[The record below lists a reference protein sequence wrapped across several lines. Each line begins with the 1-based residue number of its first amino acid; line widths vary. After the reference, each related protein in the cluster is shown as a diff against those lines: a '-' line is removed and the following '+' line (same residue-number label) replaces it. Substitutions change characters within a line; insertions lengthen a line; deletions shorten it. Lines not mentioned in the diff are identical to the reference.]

1 MHKLTVAQGTALSAG
16 AVLGAG
22 VIALPA
28 VADAH
33 LRQARE
39 LLNTPLQLEH
49 RALASEP
56 QPALSR

>member
-28 VADAH
+28 VADAIAGPAS
-33 LRQARE
+33 LVAW
-39 LLNTPLQLEH
+39 L
-49 RALASEP
+49 ALV
-56 QPALSR
+56 